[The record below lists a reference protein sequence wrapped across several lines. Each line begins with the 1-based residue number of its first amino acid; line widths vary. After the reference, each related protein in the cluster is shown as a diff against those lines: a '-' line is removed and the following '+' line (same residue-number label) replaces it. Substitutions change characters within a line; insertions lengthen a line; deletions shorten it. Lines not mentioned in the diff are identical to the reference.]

1 MFWIRRKN
9 TLEKRIMRLLRE
21 EVPDI
26 DYSKSETM
34 ADDGLLD
41 SLALTSILGA
51 LSSEFDVEIP
61 YDQITPEN
69 FNSIKTIAELVRN
82 LVEIEEVG

>member
-34 ADDGLLD
+34 ADDGFLD

-69 FNSIKTIAELVRN
+69 FNSIKTIAELMRN